1 MYDVSLALKALV
13 WPERAVLVDTA
24 SNVSG
29 FTNKKVMI
37 IIPVRFNT
45 PEVLI
50 SYILCSE
57 NRFN

>member
-1 MYDVSLALKALV
+1 M

-29 FTNKKVMI
+29 FTNKKVMT